1 MTKTRWV
8 IVFLVAP
15 ILIPL
20 ALFGF
25 CGPEAKEAGVSLLK
39 VYLALI
45 GVLFVAVAI
54 GMGLN

>member
-8 IVFLVAP
+8 IVLLIAP
-15 ILIPL
+15 VLMPL

-25 CGPEAKEAGVSLLK
+25 CGPEAKGAVVSLLK

-45 GVLFVAVAI
+45 GVVFVIAAI
-54 GMGLN
+54 GTGFR